1 MNKFKILIYSLATIT
16 AFSANKLPVDIESS
30 FSVGYDIDKVSKK
43 DFENAGLG
51 NLVKGDLKIQKLN
64 LGLNLDTY
72 YPIKFS
78 NEKIYLG
85 VGAGISSNIA
95 IDLNNNFS
103 SVVVPKVEI
112 NNKEFEKLKEDLDI
126 ANKEAIDKEEE
137 FKRFSTEYSMVY
149 KNVRDVIYKLYS
161 EKKELK
167 KTERIL
173 NEYSDFKEIYSNI
186 EEDLGKLKEKRKKLS
201 VKNNEQKEEVRNLLK
216 ELNDYVNKQ
225 GEKTYEEYKE
235 EQEYKDF
242 IEKIKDARKKADLY
256 FNVENEFD
264 IHIAIL
270 ENLEENTKKNEDKKK
285 NSEKKILD
293 LENKKTEIL
302 AKYKEKYGKYKEP
315 KIENKEEDYEK
326 PVNLL
331 ERYKNEDFDK
341 PVREEGEVE
350 EKPVEDNNSEGNTGE
365 NTESERREEND
376 SSEENNSSEENR
388 SATGAFVSENI
399 TLRDGEEGSETNES
413 QPNEPE
419 RNDGESS
426 EENGNGNGET
436 EENNEEDDSELE
448 EDTFANLNEKVIDS
462 EKVKWT
468 EALDKYNELK
478 KEYDE
483 KINAYNNNDAVSK
496 LTNIV
501 SVNKISYS
509 VTPYIT
515 TKFGY
520 KFTDNL
526 GVMSYL
532 NVGLSISNNRLY
544 TYAKYLESNNVEVDG
559 RDYLIPQN
567 VKNFKLLPSVKLG
580 LGLNYKSFGIYTYT
594 GYKNSGFI
602 GLNLSY
608 KF

>member
-51 NLVKGDLKIQKLN
+51 SLVKGDLKIQKLN

-302 AKYKEKYGKYKEP
+302 GKYKEKYGKYKEP

-350 EKPVEDNNSEGNTGE
+350 EKPVEDNNSEGNSEGNTGE
-365 NTESERREEND
+365 NTESERR
-376 SSEENNSSEENR
+376 EENNSSEENR

-483 KINAYNNNDAVSK
+483 KINAYNNNEAVSK

-509 VTPYIT
+509 ITPYIT

-520 KFTDNL
+520 KFNDNL

>member
-51 NLVKGDLKIQKLN
+51 SLVKGDLKIQKLN
-64 LGLNLDTY
+64 LGLNLDAY

-78 NEKIYLG
+78 NEKVYLG

-186 EEDLGKLKEKRKKLS
+186 EEDLGKLKEKREKLS

-365 NTESERREEND
+365 NTESERREEN
-376 SSEENNSSEENR
+376 NSSEENR

-483 KINAYNNNDAVSK
+483 KINAYNNNEAVSK

-559 RDYLIPQN
+559 RYYLIPQN

-580 LGLNYKSFGIYTYT
+580 LGLNYKSFGMYTYT

>member
-51 NLVKGDLKIQKLN
+51 SLVKGDLKIQKLN

-103 SVVVPKVEI
+103 SVVAPKVEI

-149 KNVRDVIYKLYS
+149 KNVRDVVYKLYS

-186 EEDLGKLKEKRKKLS
+186 EDDLGKLKEKREKLS
-201 VKNNEQKEEVRNLLK
+201 VKNNEQKEKVRNLLK

-302 AKYKEKYGKYKEP
+302 GKYKEKYGEYKEP

-331 ERYKNEDFDK
+331 ERYENEDFDK

-365 NTESERREEND
+365 NTESERR
-376 SSEENNSSEENR
+376 EENNSSEENR

-426 EENGNGNGET
+426 EENGNGNGEA

-483 KINAYNNNDAVSK
+483 KIKAYNNNDAVSK

-580 LGLNYKSFGIYTYT
+580 LGINYKSFGIYTYT

>member
-1 MNKFKILIYSLATIT
+1 MNKFKILIYSLVTIT

-30 FSVGYDIDKVSKK
+30 FSVGYDIYKVSKK

-51 NLVKGDLKIQKLN
+51 SLVKGDLKIQKLN
-64 LGLNLDTY
+64 LGLNLDAY

-78 NEKIYLG
+78 NEKVYLG

-186 EEDLGKLKEKRKKLS
+186 EDDLGKLKEKREKLS
-201 VKNNEQKEEVRNLLK
+201 VKNNEQKEKVRNLLK

-302 AKYKEKYGKYKEP
+302 GKYKEKYGKYKEP

-350 EKPVEDNNSEGNTGE
+350 EKPVEDNNSEDNTGE
-365 NTESERREEND
+365 NTESERR
-376 SSEENNSSEENR
+376 EENNSSEENR

-399 TLRDGEEGSETNES
+399 TLRDGEEG
-413 QPNEPE
+413 
-419 RNDGESS
+419 
-426 EENGNGNGET
+426 
-436 EENNEEDDSELE
+436 
-448 EDTFANLNEKVIDS
+448 
-462 EKVKWT
+462 
-468 EALDKYNELK
+468 
-478 KEYDE
+478 
-483 KINAYNNNDAVSK
+483 
-496 LTNIV
+496 
-501 SVNKISYS
+501 
-509 VTPYIT
+509 
-515 TKFGY
+515 
-520 KFTDNL
+520 
-526 GVMSYL
+526 
-532 NVGLSISNNRLY
+532 
-544 TYAKYLESNNVEVDG
+544 
-559 RDYLIPQN
+559 
-567 VKNFKLLPSVKLG
+567 
-580 LGLNYKSFGIYTYT
+580 
-594 GYKNSGFI
+594 
-602 GLNLSY
+602 
-608 KF
+608 

>member
-1 MNKFKILIYSLATIT
+1 MHQLNLSFRGADMNKFKILIYSLATIT

-30 FSVGYDIDKVSKK
+30 FSVGYDKDIVSKK
-43 DFENAGLG
+43 DFENASLG
-51 NLVKGDLKIQKLN
+51 SLVKGDLKIQKLN

-72 YPIKFS
+72 YPIKFA

-85 VGAGISSNIA
+85 VGAGISGNIA
-95 IDLNNNFS
+95 IDISNNFS
-103 SVVVPKVEI
+103 SIVADKVDI
-112 NNKEFEKLKEDLDI
+112 NNTEFEKLKENLDE
-126 ANKEAIDKEEE
+126 ANKEALSKEEE

-167 KTERIL
+167 KTKGIL
-173 NEYSDFKEIYSNI
+173 KEYSDFKETYTNVT
-186 EEDLGKLKEKRKKLS
+186 EDLEKLKEKREEIAN
-201 VKNNEQKEEVRNLLK
+201 KNKEQKEELRNLMVNLT
-216 ELNDYVNKQ
+216 EYINKQ
-225 GEKTYEEYKE
+225 GSRTHKEYETDPEYIDIIDKV
-235 EQEYKDF
+235 
-242 IEKIKDARKKADLY
+242 KKARSKVDNYL
-256 FNVENEFD
+256 NVENEFD

-270 ENLEENTKKNEDKKK
+270 ENLEENTKKNEDKKN
-285 NSEKKILD
+285 NSEKKISD
-293 LENKKTEIL
+293 LEAKKTEIL
-302 AKYKEKYGKYKEP
+302 GKYKEKYGEYKEP
-315 KIENKEEDYEK
+315 EIEDKEEDYK
-326 PVNLL
+326 KSVNLL
-331 ERYKNEDFDK
+331 ERYEDDDFDK
-341 PVREEGEVE
+341 PVRDPDEAEEETE
-350 EKPVEDNNSEGNTGE
+350 N
-365 NTESERREEND
+365 NTESGENSESEDNTANEEETSTEEENH
-376 SSEENNSSEENR
+376 S
-388 SATGAFVSENI
+388 TVSEHI
-399 TLRDGEEGSETNES
+399 MLRDGEEVMDAASQPSETET
-413 QPNEPE
+413 
-419 RNDGESS
+419 ND
-426 EENGNGNGET
+426 EENGEATDNE
-436 EENNEEDDSELE
+436 NEEDDSELE
-448 EDTFANLNEKVIDS
+448 EDTFAKLNEKVLES
-462 EKVKWT
+462 EKEKWT
-468 EALDKYNELK
+468 EALDKYVELK

-483 KINAYNNNDAVSK
+483 KMARYNNNDAVSK

-509 VTPYIT
+509 ITPYIT

-520 KFTDNL
+520 KFNDNL

-567 VKNFKLLPSVKLG
+567 IKNFKLLPSVKLG

>member
-1 MNKFKILIYSLATIT
+1 MHQLNLSFRGADMNKFKILLYSLATIT

-30 FSVGYDIDKVSKK
+30 FSVGYDKDIVSKK
-43 DFENAGLG
+43 DFENASLG
-51 NLVKGDLKIQKLN
+51 SLVKGDLKIQKLN

-72 YPIKFS
+72 YPIKFA

-85 VGAGISSNIA
+85 VGAGISGNIA
-95 IDLNNNFS
+95 IDISNNFS
-103 SVVVPKVEI
+103 SIVADKVDI
-112 NNKEFEKLKEDLDI
+112 NNTEFEKLKENLDE
-126 ANKEAIDKEEE
+126 ANKEALSKEEE

-167 KTERIL
+167 KTKGIL
-173 NEYSDFKEIYSNI
+173 KEYSDFKETYTNVT
-186 EEDLGKLKEKRKKLS
+186 EDLEKLKEKREEIAN
-201 VKNNEQKEEVRNLLK
+201 KNKEQKEELRNLMVNLT
-216 ELNDYVNKQ
+216 EYINKQ
-225 GEKTYEEYKE
+225 GSRTHKEYETDPEYIDIIDKV
-235 EQEYKDF
+235 
-242 IEKIKDARKKADLY
+242 KKARSKVDNYL
-256 FNVENEFD
+256 NVENEFD

-270 ENLEENTKKNEDKKK
+270 ENLEENTKKNEDKKN
-285 NSEKKILD
+285 NSEKKISD
-293 LENKKTEIL
+293 LEAKKTEIL
-302 AKYKEKYGKYKEP
+302 GKYKEKYGEYKEP
-315 KIENKEEDYEK
+315 EIEDKEEDYK
-326 PVNLL
+326 KSVNLL
-331 ERYKNEDFDK
+331 ERYEDDDFDK
-341 PVREEGEVE
+341 PVRDPDEAEEETE
-350 EKPVEDNNSEGNTGE
+350 N
-365 NTESERREEND
+365 NTESGENSESEDNTANEEETSTEEENH
-376 SSEENNSSEENR
+376 S
-388 SATGAFVSENI
+388 TVSEHI
-399 TLRDGEEGSETNES
+399 MLRDGEEVMDAASQPSETET
-413 QPNEPE
+413 
-419 RNDGESS
+419 ND
-426 EENGNGNGET
+426 EENGEATDNE
-436 EENNEEDDSELE
+436 NEEDDSELE
-448 EDTFANLNEKVIDS
+448 EDTFAKLNEKVLES
-462 EKVKWT
+462 EKEKWT
-468 EALDKYNELK
+468 EALDKYVELK

-483 KINAYNNNDAVSK
+483 KMARYNNNDAVSK

-509 VTPYIT
+509 ITPYIT

-520 KFTDNL
+520 KFNDNL

-567 VKNFKLLPSVKLG
+567 IKNFKLLPSVKLG